1 MEKCK
6 NWFNDL
12 SLFKKIVLIVF
23 IIIFCTFLIFFL
35 NLQFLIKQYEKELYQ
50 TSAQALNHASA
61 SIANEM

>member
-35 NLQFLIKQYEKELYQ
+35 NLQFLIKQYEKELRPGPE
-50 TSAQALNHASA
+50 SCLCIHRK
-61 SIANEM
+61 